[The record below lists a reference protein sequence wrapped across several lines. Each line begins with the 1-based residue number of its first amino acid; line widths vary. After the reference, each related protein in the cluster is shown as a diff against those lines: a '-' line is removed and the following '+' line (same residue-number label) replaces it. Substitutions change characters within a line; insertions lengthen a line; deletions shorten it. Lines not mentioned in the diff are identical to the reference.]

1 MKNVTWTNSS
11 NHMKP
16 EESLKFQIPLCEDGQ
31 MKEKLHSSKKENLDT
46 EDITL
51 LTSLKKDKEKEES
64 KSVTVESLVEIRKEI
79 SSVKSN
85 SCEKSSQTTKSLKT
99 SDQVLTLRGKV
110 LKPFWTRQSK
120 KISKKLWLP
129 IKTDCAD
136 LDLTSYNIYSKK
148 PRTLKSWFSMKKSK
162 LQEKNLSK
170 ISCQSPPSS
179 LHDSMVCGEEKPK
192 IPLKTIKIRLILN
205 DKEKQ
210 YLDGL
215 FGVFRWYY
223 NIALDVYKLEKN
235 KNNIYSSGKVS
246 GPKLRD
252 IIKNYKLDIKN
263 RKKTYKF
270 DKNHKKNPVPEWYDD
285 TIHNRIPRGAYH
297 NFTSNIKSAISNYQN
312 GHIKHFDLSYR
323 TKKDKNYFLSFE
335 DKSFPKILK
344 QLKGIYKYGRKRI
357 TYEEILKN
365 TDVRGIKIHFDRTL
379 NRYTLLYPVETTWKP
394 ITNENQIGKRN
405 PFISLDT
412 GVRTF
417 QTGYSNNHIV
427 EIGKECWRKLYSYL
441 LEIDKCNSILD
452 KYGHKRKWKRRK
464 ALFYHKIQNLK
475 NELHW
480 KSCSYLVKNYEN
492 ILLPEFAI
500 MSMVKGKLP
509 KKIKRL
515 LYLFSYYKFKEKL
528 IFKGKEYGANI
539 LIVDE
544 SYTSKTCTNCG
555 NLHKTLGSNK
565 IYKCEKCDIVIDRD
579 INGARNIL
587 LKNHKLIKLKVI

>member
-1 MKNVTWTNSS
+1 MTLLNQK
-11 NHMKP
+11 KP
-16 EESLKFQIPLCEDGQ
+16 EKSLKSQIPHCEDGE
-31 MKEKLHSSKKENLDT
+31 MKEKLHLSKKENLDI

-51 LTSLKKDKEKEES
+51 LTSLKKEKEKEES
-64 KSVTVESLVEIRKEI
+64 KYVIVESPVEIKKEI
-79 SSVKSN
+79 LNVKSN
-85 SCEKSSQTTKSLKT
+85 SCVPNSQTMKSLKI

-110 LKPFWTRQSK
+110 LKPFWTTRSSQ
-120 KISKKLWLP
+120 ISKKLWLP
-129 IKTDCAD
+129 TKTDCAD
-136 LDLTSYNIYSKK
+136 LDLNSSSTCSKK
-148 PRTLKSWFSMKKSK
+148 PQMLKSWFLMKKSK
-162 LQEKNLSK
+162 HQEKNLSK
-170 ISCQSPPSS
+170 ISCQLPPSS
-179 LHDSMVCGEEKPK
+179 LPDCMECEGPK
-192 IPLKTIKIRLILN
+192 KKVPLKTLKIRLILDDN
-205 DKEKQ
+205 EKQ
-210 YLDGL
+210 QLNEL

-223 NIALDVYKLEKN
+223 NVALDVYKLEKD
-235 KNNIYSSGKVS
+235 KQNIYSGGKVS
-246 GPKLRD
+246 NQKLRD
-252 IIKNYKLDIKN
+252 IIKKYKLETEN
-263 RKKTYKF
+263 GKKTYQF
-270 DKNHKKNPVPEWYDD
+270 DENNKKDPVPEWYND
-285 TIHNRIPRGAYH
+285 TIHTRIPRGAYH

-312 GHIKHFDLSYR
+312 GHIKKFDLGYK

-335 DKSFPKILK
+335 DKSFPLIFKK
-344 QLKGIYKYGRKRI
+344 LKGIYKHGRKRI
-357 TYEEILKN
+357 TYEEILKK
-365 TDVRGIKIHFDRTL
+365 TDVRGIKIHFNRTL
-379 NRYTLLYPVETTWKP
+379 NRYTLLYPVEVTWKP
-394 ITNENQIGKRN
+394 ITSENQTGKRN

-417 QTGYSNNHIV
+417 QTGYSNDHIV

-464 ALFYHKIQNLK
+464 ALLYNKIQNLK

-528 IFKGKEYGANI
+528 EFKGKQYSSNI
-539 LIVDE
+539 VIVDE

-579 INGARNIL
+579 VNGARNIL
-587 LKNHKLIKLKVI
+587 LKNHKLIKLKIK